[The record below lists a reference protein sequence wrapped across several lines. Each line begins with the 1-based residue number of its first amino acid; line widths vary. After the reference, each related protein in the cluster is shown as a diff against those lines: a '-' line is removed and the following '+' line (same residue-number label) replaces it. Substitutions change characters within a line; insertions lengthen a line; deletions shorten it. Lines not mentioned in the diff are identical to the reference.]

1 MSIVGQHQQHLLE
14 QASSPLWGGYVNML
28 KTLESMFQSPK
39 HWILEFLQN
48 AEDASSSK
56 FAIRLDDTSIE
67 ILNDGNVFKE
77 PDFYTIC
84 DVNSR
89 KLPSL
94 GLRGYIGIG
103 FKSIFRI
110 TDKIEVHSGQFNF
123 AFDKACW
130 EEHIQKSGLLFSK
143 WPWEILPIEIG
154 PKPLPDGFT
163 TAFDVPLK
171 TLTGQSALKE
181 ITNYL
186 TNYGFPNVLDSLGF
200 PKEII
205 LLVRNVKAI
214 QITTPDHSIVVT
226 KESKLSEQVTVGQKE
241 ITNIKKQFAGE
252 TLSNETEYLVFRTT
266 VTVDEDVRQDPD
278 TERVRRSEITE
289 REIGLAFTLDSDGN
303 IVPSLGTLTG
313 VYSFLPIEGEQTG
326 LPFGIFG
333 DFIPSPGRD
342 QINYGAKWNHWM
354 CQKILE
360 FFKKVVERELLT
372 HPSWKFFPCQSY
384 DELKRVSRGSAFWNE
399 SLRQPII
406 DFLSSI
412 PIFLDQEQNLHTL
425 DNFFVA
431 SADIKEIITDYEL
444 QKVTGKKS
452 FHPAM
457 QKLKVIQPNVTVT
470 EINILYVLRNKVLL
484 EGIKNN
490 IEKLLHLYRQ
500 IENLSDYY
508 IKGRPQGRGTRD
520 IPLRRIPFVLGDDNQ
535 FHPPE
540 KVKLLQKVEEVPAFL
555 SLATTDTKVA
565 LHPEIAKDK
574 NAIDQLKRCGMESV
588 GLEETIRI
596 VKDIVL
602 GIATKQINSPN
613 DSFIEATLWLAAHGN
628 SYATKVVAE
637 DGTLQLPSDVFVSG
651 SHLDWRPLW
660 QANLLPGYFPISPK
674 YSELASK
681 YALKTEQLYQ
691 CLEEMGV
698 HGFDKEKDDRLIAV
712 AGETV
717 AKKHLKDEGHN
728 PESVAEHDKL
738 GYDLICQGHCDSVFE
753 VKGMADPHDV
763 SLQASQ
769 VDRAKEYADKY
780 VLICVYNLPADPSN
794 VGYKEV
800 PNPEQIW
807 TPEEKARV
815 PKKKWL
821 KA

>member
-303 IVPSLGTLTG
+303 IVPSLG
-313 VYSFLPIEGEQTG
+313 E
-326 LPFGIFG
+326 
-333 DFIPSPGRD
+333 
-342 QINYGAKWNHWM
+342 
-354 CQKILE
+354 
-360 FFKKVVERELLT
+360 VV
-372 HPSWKFFPCQSY
+372 P
-384 DELKRVSRGSAFWNE
+384 
-399 SLRQPII
+399 
-406 DFLSSI
+406 
-412 PIFLDQEQNLHTL
+412 
-425 DNFFVA
+425 
-431 SADIKEIITDYEL
+431 
-444 QKVTGKKS
+444 
-452 FHPAM
+452 
-457 QKLKVIQPNVTVT
+457 
-470 EINILYVLRNKVLL
+470 
-484 EGIKNN
+484 
-490 IEKLLHLYRQ
+490 
-500 IENLSDYY
+500 
-508 IKGRPQGRGTRD
+508 
-520 IPLRRIPFVLGDDNQ
+520 
-535 FHPPE
+535 
-540 KVKLLQKVEEVPAFL
+540 
-555 SLATTDTKVA
+555 
-565 LHPEIAKDK
+565 
-574 NAIDQLKRCGMESV
+574 
-588 GLEETIRI
+588 
-596 VKDIVL
+596 
-602 GIATKQINSPN
+602 
-613 DSFIEATLWLAAHGN
+613 
-628 SYATKVVAE
+628 
-637 DGTLQLPSDVFVSG
+637 
-651 SHLDWRPLW
+651 
-660 QANLLPGYFPISPK
+660 
-674 YSELASK
+674 
-681 YALKTEQLYQ
+681 
-691 CLEEMGV
+691 
-698 HGFDKEKDDRLIAV
+698 
-712 AGETV
+712 
-717 AKKHLKDEGHN
+717 
-728 PESVAEHDKL
+728 
-738 GYDLICQGHCDSVFE
+738 
-753 VKGMADPHDV
+753 
-763 SLQASQ
+763 
-769 VDRAKEYADKY
+769 
-780 VLICVYNLPADPSN
+780 
-794 VGYKEV
+794 
-800 PNPEQIW
+800 
-807 TPEEKARV
+807 
-815 PKKKWL
+815 
-821 KA
+821 